1 MTKSFK
7 IGEYAIGG
15 IIRVERNKDVIT
27 VEALDYVSKQT
38 IMEDRF
44 HTERSGFLNQI
55 DHFLHE
61 LTTTIKNRDKKLT
74 ELTEDDWDI
83 SELANPY
90 GAYRIEI
97 KEAIG
102 SHCGCLKSAEEFEE
116 LKTLMAED
124 IDKMEQFELSQF
136 IDGKIVITD
145 ILEQLKN
152 NSNG

>member
-1 MTKSFK
+1 MGS
-7 IGEYAIGG
+7 
-15 IIRVERNKDVIT
+15 V
-27 VEALDYVSKQT
+27 
-38 IMEDRF
+38 
-44 HTERSGFLNQI
+44 I
-55 DHFLHE
+55 DHIDCPNCGEEAWSDFYYKTGEEYTFCNHCGYNKSI
-61 LTTTIKNRDKKLT
+61 TIKNRDKKLT

>member
-1 MTKSFK
+1 MGS
-7 IGEYAIGG
+7 
-15 IIRVERNKDVIT
+15 V
-27 VEALDYVSKQT
+27 
-38 IMEDRF
+38 
-44 HTERSGFLNQI
+44 I
-55 DHFLHE
+55 DHIDCPNCGEEAWSDFYYKTGEEYTFCNHCGYNKSI
-61 LTTTIKNRDKKLT
+61 TIKNRDKKLN
-74 ELTEDDWDI
+74 ELTDDDWDI
-83 SELANPY
+83 SELTNPY

-102 SHCGCLKSAEEFEE
+102 SHCGGLKSAEEFEE

-124 IDKMEQFELSQF
+124 IDKMNQFELRQF

>member
-1 MTKSFK
+1 MGS
-7 IGEYAIGG
+7 
-15 IIRVERNKDVIT
+15 V
-27 VEALDYVSKQT
+27 
-38 IMEDRF
+38 
-44 HTERSGFLNQI
+44 I
-55 DHFLHE
+55 DHIDCPHCGEEAWSDFYYKTGEEYTFCNHCGYNKSI
-61 LTTTIKNRDKKLT
+61 TIKNRNKKLT

-124 IDKMEQFELSQF
+124 IDKMNQFELRQF

>member
-1 MTKSFK
+1 MGS
-7 IGEYAIGG
+7 
-15 IIRVERNKDVIT
+15 V
-27 VEALDYVSKQT
+27 
-38 IMEDRF
+38 
-44 HTERSGFLNQI
+44 I
-55 DHFLHE
+55 DHIDCPHCGEEAWSDFYYKTGEEYTFCNHCGYNKSI
-61 LTTTIKNRDKKLT
+61 TIKNRDKKLT

-124 IDKMEQFELSQF
+124 IDKMNQFELRQF